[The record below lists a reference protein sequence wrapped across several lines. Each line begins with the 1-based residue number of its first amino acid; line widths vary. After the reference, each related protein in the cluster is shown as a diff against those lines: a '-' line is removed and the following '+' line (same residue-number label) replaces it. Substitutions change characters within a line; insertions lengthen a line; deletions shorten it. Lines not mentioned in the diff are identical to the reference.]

1 MAQLHCYVPDGVA
14 EKIQQKA
21 KQSHL
26 SVSKYLAE
34 LVKRDTASSWPEA
47 YFEHV
52 IGRWQGEALK
62 REPEGEFE
70 RRADPG

>member
-1 MAQLHCYVPDGVA
+1 MAQLHCYVPDDLA

-21 KQSHL
+21 QQSHL

-52 IGRWQGEALK
+52 IGGWHGEALK
-62 REPEGEFE
+62 REPEGDFE
-70 RRADPG
+70 HRAALG

>member
-1 MAQLHCYVPDGVA
+1 MAQLHCYVPDVVA

-34 LVKRDTASSWPEA
+34 LVKRDAANSWPEA

-52 IGRWQGEALK
+52 IGRWQGETLK

-70 RRADPG
+70 RRADEG

>member
-14 EKIQQKA
+14 EKILQKA

-34 LVKRDTASSWPEA
+34 LVKRDATNSWPEA
-47 YFEHV
+47 YFEQV
-52 IGRWQGEALK
+52 IGGWQGEELK
-62 REPEGEFE
+62 RESEGDFE
-70 RRADPG
+70 SRADPD

>member
-21 KQSHL
+21 QQSHL

-34 LVKRDTASSWPEA
+34 LVKRDAASSWPEA
-47 YFEHV
+47 YFKNV
-52 IGRWQGEALK
+52 IGCWQGEALT
-62 REPEGEFE
+62 REPEGDFE
-70 RRADPG
+70 SRADPG